1 MPQEAHAA
9 RSPPSGQTC
18 VQTIKHKVHPRHF
31 VTRSTGGQAVS
42 EKEHLVQW
50 LEQAKREIE
59 CHAEWWG
66 EMLDPW
72 CKARERQ
79 ARDMANDLNL
89 VIKEAKSP
97 EVKQ

>member
-1 MPQEAHAA
+1 
-9 RSPPSGQTC
+9 
-18 VQTIKHKVHPRHF
+18 
-31 VTRSTGGQAVS
+31 VS

-66 EMLDPW
+66 EMSDTW
-72 CKARERQ
+72 AKVRAQQ

>member
-1 MPQEAHAA
+1 
-9 RSPPSGQTC
+9 
-18 VQTIKHKVHPRHF
+18 
-31 VTRSTGGQAVS
+31 VS